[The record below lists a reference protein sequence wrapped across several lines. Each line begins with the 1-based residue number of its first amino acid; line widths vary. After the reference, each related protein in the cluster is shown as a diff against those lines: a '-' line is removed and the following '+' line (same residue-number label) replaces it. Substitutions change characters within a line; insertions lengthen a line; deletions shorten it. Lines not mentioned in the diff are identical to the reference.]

1 MPLAR
6 CITPLA
12 AVLCTA
18 LLGAWGP
25 HGHAV
30 VAELAWREL
39 TPEVRAK
46 VAALLGDAPMNSVG
60 SWADA
65 VRPTEPFR
73 WTAPLHYVN
82 LPDNALR
89 YIPERDCPE
98 VGCVVSAIDDFAAAL
113 ADETADP
120 EARRQALMFLIHFV
134 GDLHQPLHAGRE
146 ADRGGNDIE
155 VEFYGRQQRLH
166 SIWDSGIIQAAD
178 LGEWP
183 QWSDRLEEQIDAM
196 DRLAWTADLH
206 ADDLTNTAGRWAYES
221 NRLALEYAYK
231 LGPGDAVTE
240 VYIERTRPVIDLRLS
255 QGGVRLGAILNAV
268 LGEHPDE

>member
-6 CITPLA
+6 RVTALA
-12 AVLCTA
+12 AILATA

-39 TPEVRAK
+39 TPEVQAK
-46 VAALLGDAPMNSVG
+46 VAALLEGSPMNSVG

-65 VRPTEPFR
+65 VRPTEEFR

-98 VGCVVSAIDDFAAAL
+98 AGCVVSAIDDFAAVL
-113 ADETADP
+113 ADVNADP

-155 VEFYGRQQRLH
+155 VEFYDHKQRLH
-166 SIWDSGIIQAAD
+166 AIWDSGIIDAAD

-183 QWSDRLEEQIDAM
+183 AWADRLENGIDEM
-196 DRLAWTADLH
+196 DRLAWTADLNPS
-206 ADDLTNTAGRWAYES
+206 DLVNTAGRWAYES
-221 NRLALEYAYK
+221 NRLALEYAYTVEN
-231 LGPGDAVTE
+231 GDVVQDE
-240 VYIERTRPVIDLRLS
+240 YVERTTPVVELRLS

-268 LGEHPDE
+268 LGE

>member
-1 MPLAR
+1 MRLTR
-6 CITPLA
+6 CLPALA
-12 AVLCTA
+12 ALLSTA

-39 TPEVRAK
+39 TPAVQAR
-46 VAALLGDAPMNSVG
+46 VAAILEGAPMNSVG

-65 VRPTEPFR
+65 VRPTDEFR

-98 VGCVVSAIDDFAAAL
+98 AGCVVSAIDDFAATI
-113 ADETADP
+113 ADENADP

-134 GDLHQPLHAGRE
+134 GDLHQPLHAGRQ

-155 VEFYGRQQRLH
+155 VEFYGSQRRLH
-166 SIWDSGIIQAAD
+166 SVWDSGIIEAAD

-183 QWSDRLEEQIDAM
+183 TWADRLENQIDPM
-196 DRLAWTADLH
+196 DRIAWTADLN
-206 ADDLTNTAGRWAYES
+206 ATDLTNTAGRWAYES
-221 NRLALEYAYK
+221 NRLALEYAYTATD
-231 LGPGDAVTE
+231 GDVVQDE
-240 VYIERTRPVIDLRLS
+240 YVERTTPVIELRLS
-255 QGGVRLGAILNAV
+255 QGGVRLGAILNTI
-268 LGEHPDE
+268 LGE